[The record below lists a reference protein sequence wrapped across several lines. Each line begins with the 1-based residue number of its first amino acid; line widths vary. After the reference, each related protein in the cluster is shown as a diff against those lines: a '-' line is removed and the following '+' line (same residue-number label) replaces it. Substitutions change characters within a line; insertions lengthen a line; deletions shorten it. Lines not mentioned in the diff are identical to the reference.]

1 MVNDLQ
7 ESFAKATRYFQIGEQ
22 LENQITEQENAIYEI
37 KMKFRREKG
46 SKTKI
51 WAVLFYLGCAAAVF
65 FTLVFA
71 VYLIGGLVES
81 GSSLS
86 AVFITGCF
94 SIFILVIFLLLVVI
108 VSKAKLRKEEKIY
121 NRKYE
126 LEVEPILCA
135 EQKKL
140 DEMERQV
147 ELFAKEN
154 FHLVE
159 FLPMQY
165 RNLQAISFMLVAI
178 SNGRADSLKE
188 VFNLYEEQLH
198 RWKLED
204 AAMET
209 AQTQE
214 YIANAINETN
224 TRLKHIEFMQFMQ
237 YLQNN
242 DSSQR

>member
-1 MVNDLQ
+1 
-7 ESFAKATRYFQIGEQ
+7 
-22 LENQITEQENAIYEI
+22 
-37 KMKFRREKG
+37 
-46 SKTKI
+46 
-51 WAVLFYLGCAAAVF
+51 
-65 FTLVFA
+65 
-71 VYLIGGLVES
+71 
-81 GSSLS
+81 
-86 AVFITGCF
+86 
-94 SIFILVIFLLLVVI
+94 
-108 VSKAKLRKEEKIY
+108 
-121 NRKYE
+121 
-126 LEVEPILCA
+126 
-135 EQKKL
+135 
-140 DEMERQV
+140 
-147 ELFAKEN
+147 
-154 FHLVE
+154 
-159 FLPMQY
+159 
-165 RNLQAISFMLVAI
+165 MLVAI